1 MSRRRSR
8 EFALQALYQVEQNT
22 LAAEPALAALG
33 ASRTE
38 GDDMDAAGAELEELQ
53 YARALVTGVL
63 DRSTE
68 IDGLIDGASTNW
80 RVRRMPLVD
89 RNILRIC
96 TFELL
101 ACADVPHS
109 VAINEAIELAKRFGD
124 TDSKAFVNGI
134 LDRIAAETGRGGRR
148 HKPS

>member
-8 EFALQALYQVEQNT
+8 EFALQALYQVEQNA
-22 LAAEPALAALG
+22 LSAEPALAALG

-38 GDDMDAAGAELEELQ
+38 GDDMDGAGADLDELQ
-53 YARALVTGVL
+53 YARALVTGVI
-63 DRSTE
+63 DRGAE
-68 IDGLIDGASTNW
+68 IDRLIDAASTNW

-101 ACADVPHS
+101 ACHDVPHS

-148 HKPS
+148 HKPA

>member
-22 LAAEPALAALG
+22 LSAEPALAALG
-33 ASRTE
+33 AARTD
-38 GDDMDAAGAELEELQ
+38 GDDMDGVGADLEELQ
-53 YARALVTGVL
+53 YARQLVGGVL
-63 DRSTE
+63 ERGAE
-68 IDGLIDGASTNW
+68 IDGLIDTASTNW

-101 ACADVPHS
+101 ACPEVPHS

-134 LDRIAAETGRGGRR
+134 VDRIAAETGRGGRR
-148 HKPS
+148 HKPA